1 MRLSGTP
8 THPMRATRAY
18 IFSLGTTSL
27 LVASSFL
34 ILIVVSTIVAFD
46 GWPGSGIADRI
57 ERIVVGDDEG
67 PSRISGPALVAVDA
81 APAAAAVA
89 ATPAPTAPAGAP
101 GAPGAGGG
109 PVAGVPTPGGG
120 GGTTPAPAAGGG
132 GGTTGGGGGGGGSLT
147 DDLSNTTRETTDG
160 VGKTVSP
167 VSPELGK
174 TVSDTGKALSDI
186 VNELPDVGPPKLP

>member
-1 MRLSGTP
+1 
-8 THPMRATRAY
+8 MRATRAY

-57 ERIVVGDDEG
+57 ERIVVGGDES

-101 GAPGAGGG
+101 GGAPGAGG
-109 PVAGVPTPGGG
+109 PVAGIPTPGGG
-120 GGTTPAPAAGGG
+120 GGTTPAPTVSGGNPPG
-132 GGTTGGGGGGGGSLT
+132 GNPPGGGSLT
-147 DDLSNTTRETTDG
+147 DEVAGQVQQRTDQ
-160 VGKTVSP
+160 VGQTVSP
-167 VSPELGK
+167 ISPELDK

-186 VNELPDVGPPKLP
+186 VGGLPDVNPPKLP